1 VCNEDLGIYDKAII
15 DDEVQKI
22 LMKSKKICWKNII
35 RELYRFICDK
45 LYSENKVKNYWNSKH
60 RISKKTKDIKSD
72 EKKANEKPKMKYE
85 YPEDKKQN
93 A

>member
-22 LMKSKKICWKNII
+22 LMKSKKIYWKVVI
-35 RELYRFICDK
+35 RELYRLFGK

-60 RISKKTKDIKSD
+60 RISKKTKAIKSG
-72 EKKANEKPKMKYE
+72 EKKANEKPKVKYE
-85 YPEDKKQN
+85 YLEDKKQS